1 MTRISPQRAWLRLGF
16 VIALAVLTASG
27 GGLAAG
33 GSQKDD
39 RHRRLDARLRL
50 LVDQGDDQPQ
60 RVIIRVRKGSL
71 DALKTALS
79 EHGDQLVAEHE
90 GIDAVTA
97 VVHAEDLPSLAATN
111 SVVSVSTDAVVRAH
125 GLLGGLLGVVGGL
138 VGTVTQVVTDV
149 VGTVLGIGGGILDP
163 AEMTGDAVPPRVLR
177 DTLGLNTAWSGRG
190 VVVAVIDSGLEMSP
204 EFEGRVLKFYDF
216 TEGRTLQTTPFDDY
230 GHGTHVAGTIGGSG
244 AQSNNRDYRG
254 LAPNVKFVVLKAL
267 DKSGAG
273 YTSDVIRAVDFAI
286 ANRAKLGIDI
296 INLSLGHPIYE
307 PAATDPLVQ
316 AVERAT
322 RAGLIVVAAAGNL
335 GKNPETGLTGY
346 AGITSPGNAPSAITI
361 GALQTGTTV
370 TRGDDRIPDYS
381 SAGPTWYDALVKPD
395 LIAPGHNI
403 VAAAAKRG
411 ALYKNYPHLKAAD
424 ADYMKL
430 SGTSMATAVTSGVI
444 ALMLEA
450 QANTQG
456 DDALPL
462 TPNAVKGAL
471 QYSAIEVR
479 NDLGIE
485 YDPLRQG
492 AGGLNGRG
500 AIELGRAIDGS
511 AAPGAPWLNPSPNP
525 WTVIGGETLLWKQAI
540 IWGSAIVWGS
550 TIPVNHPAWG
560 SAIIW
565 GSQDVWNNAI
575 IWGSTDIVWTDSHAW
590 SSAIIWGSDSIGRDN
605 GSAIIWGSTGG
616 TAEST
621 VWKNL
626 QEN

>member
-1 MTRISPQRAWLRLGF
+1 MSLTMIHISPRRAFVRLF
-16 VIALAVLTASG
+16 LVLALAAFAG
-27 GGLAAG
+27 ADARLAAG
-33 GSQKDD
+33 GAEKND
-39 RHRRLDARLRL
+39 RHRRLDARLRV
-50 LVDQGDDQPQ
+50 LVDQGDDKAQ

-71 DALKTALS
+71 DALKTALRD
-79 EHGDQLVAEHE
+79 HGDQVVAEHE
-90 GIDAVTA
+90 EIDAVTA
-97 VVHAEDLPSLAATN
+97 VVHAEDLPSLAAT
-111 SVVSVSTDAVVRAH
+111 SAVVSVSTDAVVRAH

-138 VGTVTQVVTDV
+138 VGTVTDV

-163 AEMTGDAVPPRVLR
+163 SEMTGDAVPPRVLR

-190 VVVAVIDSGLEMSP
+190 VVVAVIDSGIEMSQ
-204 EFEGRVLKFYDF
+204 EFEGRVLRFYDF
-216 TEGRTLQTTPFDDY
+216 TGGRSVQTTPFDDY

-244 AQSNNRDYRG
+244 ALSYNRDYRG

-273 YTSDVIRAVDFAI
+273 YTSDVIRAVDFAV

-316 AVERAT
+316 AVERAA
-322 RAGLIVVAAAGNL
+322 RAGVIVVAAAGNL
-335 GKNPETGLTGY
+335 GRNPETGLTGY
-346 AGITSPGNAPSAITI
+346 AGITSPGNAPSAITT

-370 TRGDDRIPDYS
+370 KRGDDRIPDYS
-381 SAGPTWYDALVKPD
+381 SAGPTWYDAFVKPD
-395 LIAPGHNI
+395 LVAPGHNI

-411 ALYKNYPHLKAAD
+411 TLYKNYPQLQAAD
-424 ADYMKL
+424 ADYIKL

-450 QANTQG
+450 HEATQQ
-456 DDALPL
+456 DHAPPL
-462 TPNAVKGAL
+462 TPNTVKGVL

-479 NDLGIE
+479 NDLVIE

-500 AIELGRAIDGS
+500 EIEYGRAIDTS
-511 AAPGAPWLNPSPNP
+511 AASGTPWLDPSPNP
-525 WTVIGGETLLWKQAI
+525 WPVIGGETLFWKQAI

-550 TIPVNHPAWG
+550 TVPVNHPAWG

-565 GSQDVWNNAI
+565 GSQEVWNEAI
-575 IWGSTDIVWTDSHAW
+575 IWGSNDIVWTDSHAW
-590 SSAIIWGSDSIGRDN
+590 GSAIIWGSDSVGTDN

-616 TAEST
+616 TAET
-621 VWKNL
+621 TAWKSL